1 MNDALNGLAQRN
13 AIAAF
18 IVLIIRAFA
27 VALGLALIA
36 LSVPV
41 AILTPF
47 PLVPIG
53 AFVFLLGL
61 ILVAGASKTL
71 HRKITK
77 ALRRFP
83 WLWKRVRFAFGE
95 SETEPAE

>member
-13 AIAAF
+13 AIGAF
-18 IVLIIRAFA
+18 FVLIIRAVILA
-27 VALGLALIA
+27 MGLVLIVA
-36 LSVPV
+36 SVPI

-47 PLVPIG
+47 PFVPIG
-53 AFVFLLGL
+53 AFVFLFGL

-71 HRKITK
+71 HTKITNT
-77 ALRRFP
+77 LRRIP

-95 SETEPAE
+95 GKADPAE